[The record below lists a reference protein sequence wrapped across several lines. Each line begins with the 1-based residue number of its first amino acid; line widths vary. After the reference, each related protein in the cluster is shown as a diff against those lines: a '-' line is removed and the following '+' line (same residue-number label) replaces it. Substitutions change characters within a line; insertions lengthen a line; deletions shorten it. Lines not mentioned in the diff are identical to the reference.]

1 MAAKKSPPAPTPAP
15 TRATETSQT
24 IKKETTITA
33 TRTDTDATHKG
44 DPPKGTDAGV
54 DDVLAGVHASRDDV
68 LNRARRPQ
76 CQCSGRR
83 RRQPEGREG
92 LGRAVHRR
100 RADHDDAPSGRWR
113 RRHGQRRRSPEQGQ
127 GGQRRRLRDHPHRQ
141 PDRLRWA
148 LRTDA
153 RRPSASD
160 RRARLDR
167 QVRVGRSGRSGHD
180 HDAIGWDEEGRS
192 GWHDDHHGRGRR
204 HLHS

>member
-54 DDVLAGVHASRDDV
+54 DDVLAGVHASRDDA
-68 LNRARRPQ
+68 LNRAVGRSANAPDDGGASPKGGKGSVEQSTDGGQTTTTRLPAGGVVVTDNDEGVQ
-76 CQCSGRR
+76 SKGKAVKDDGSEITRIGNLIGSG
-83 RRQPEGREG
+83 G
-92 LGRAVHRR
+92 
-100 RADHDDAPSGRWR
+100 PSGPTPRW
-113 RRHGQRRRSPEQGQ
+113 
-127 GGQRRRLRDHPHRQ
+127 
-141 PDRLRWA
+141 
-148 LRTDA
+148 
-153 RRPSASD
+153 PSASD

-180 HDAIGWDEEGRS
+180 HDAIGART
-192 GWHDDHHGRGRR
+192 
-204 HLHS
+204 